1 MSDSQTEIGIGTG
14 TGTGTGTERG
24 VEGDKELVVT
34 GEKTE
39 RMGTK
44 TDICIL

>member
-14 TGTGTGTERG
+14 TGTGTERG
-24 VEGDKELVVT
+24 AEGDKEPVVT